1 LGRCWSTYQDC
12 TFDHVDFGLRG
23 GGFDLGEALDP
34 CNRYG
39 GQVWQESVKGLLVTW
54 PG

>member
-1 LGRCWSTYQDC
+1 MSTRRRRPGEDA
-12 TFDHVDFGLRG
+12 DEFGG
-23 GGFDLGEALDP
+23 WLDP